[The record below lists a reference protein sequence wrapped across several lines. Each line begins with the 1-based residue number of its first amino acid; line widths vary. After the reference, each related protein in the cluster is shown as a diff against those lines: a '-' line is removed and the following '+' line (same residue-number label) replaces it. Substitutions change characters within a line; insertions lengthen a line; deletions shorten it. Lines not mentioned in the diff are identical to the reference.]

1 MASGNTFKLCLS
13 FQNERKL
20 LWQLKMEKTDSHL
33 RQLLTDFKRHLSAA
47 KYFWTITACRHF
59 AFAAY
64 TLLTKRSGCLQS
76 DDQGRLVKDC
86 LEAGGWGGE
95 KEPHSWM
102 ETSNNSRSWSSL
114 FPFSLPTLFSPPS
127 LEHPNL
133 PPLQCFEPWYDHS
146 LDKHSSTMRGHKFF
160 FLSSQTKLK
169 KMPLVSGFWWEL
181 QVCFQFRVIPGTRRF
196 LSKNRK
202 VDGEEREGLGEE
214 KKRRER
220 RREGTLV
227 NEHQMPY
234 LRW

>member
-1 MASGNTFKLCLS
+1 MFIFSKWEKTSLTVKNGKDRLTFKTTADRLQKASVSCKVFLNHYSVQTLCIRS
-13 FQNERKL
+13 
-20 LWQLKMEKTDSHL
+20 
-33 RQLLTDFKRHLSAA
+33 
-47 KYFWTITACRHF
+47 I
-59 AFAAY
+59 Y
-64 TLLTKRSGCLQS
+64 TPDKEEWLPTVWRPGKQ
-76 DDQGRLVKDC
+76 
-86 LEAGGWGGE
+86 EAGEVRRSHTAEWRRATTAEGE
-95 KEPHSWM
+95 ALFSHFHSPH
-102 ETSNNSRSWSSL
+102 
-114 FPFSLPTLFSPPS
+114 FSPAKSFSPPS
-127 LEHPNL
+127 QEHPDL

-181 QVCFQFRVIPGTRRF
+181 RVCFQFRVIPGTRRF